1 MWLRLK
7 RVLSNRTVM
16 LRIAFTFFVLMMF
29 RIASHIPVPL
39 YDTNAIKALIESSG
53 SFFAILNNFSGQAME
68 RFSILALGIS
78 PYITASI
85 VVQLLQTVLPTFKEW
100 SEEGESGRAKL
111 NRITRAVA
119 VFIAVVQS
127 LALILGA
134 TTGIG
139 NNFVVNFRGN
149 NYVLASVYLSLV
161 ITAGTCVSIFV
172 ADLITARGIGN
183 GSSILIAAGIVTSI
197 PVMFSTMWRK
207 YIINNTSAWQYVWFI
222 TITIL
227 YFLILLGI
235 VFVEAAN
242 RKIPVQYANR
252 QQGGNANI
260 PIKVNSASVMPV
272 IFASTILSIPLTIA
286 GFVTKD
292 TSKGAGYWLNQ
303 VFSFQKPI
311 GFVIY
316 LVLIVIFSFFYSFMT
331 INPSKISENLS
342 KQNGYIKGIRP
353 GEDTKNFIAKTL
365 FKTTVVGTIY
375 IATLAAI
382 PVLTGVIFGLEGQ
395 DAQAIT
401 LGGTSLLIV
410 VGVAVETMSQIETSA
425 EKDTYEGIF

>member
-7 RVLSNRTVM
+7 RVLSNKTVM

-100 SEEGESGRAKL
+100 SEEGEGGRAKL

>member
-1 MWLRLK
+1 MWMRLK
-7 RVLSNRTVM
+7 RVLSNKTVM
-16 LRIAFTFFVLMMF
+16 LRIAFTFFILMLF

-39 YDTNAIKALIESSG
+39 YDTNAIKSLIESSG

-78 PYITASI
+78 PYITSSI
-85 VVQLLQTVLPTFKEW
+85 VVQLMQTVIPTFKEW
-100 SEEGESGRAKL
+100 SEEGEAGRAKL
-111 NRITRAVA
+111 NRITRLVA
-119 VFIAVVQS
+119 VFIAIIQS

-134 TTGIG
+134 TTGLG
-139 NNFVVNFRGN
+139 NNFVAKFRGH
-149 NYVLASVYLSLV
+149 NYVMASIYLSLV
-161 ITAGTCVSIFV
+161 ITAGSCIAIYV

-197 PVMFSTMWRK
+197 PVMFSTMWKK
-207 YIINNTSAWQYVWFI
+207 YITNNTSAWQYVWFI
-222 TITIL
+222 IITIL
-227 YFLILLGI
+227 YFMILLGI
-235 VFVEAAN
+235 VFVESAN

-286 GFVTKD
+286 GFITKD
-292 TSKGAGYWLNQ
+292 SSKGAGYWINQ
-303 VFSFQKPI
+303 IFSFQKPI

-316 LVLIVIFSFFYSFMT
+316 LILIVVFSFFYSFMT
-331 INPSKISENLS
+331 INPAKISENLS
-342 KQNGYIKGIRP
+342 KQNGYIKGVRP
-353 GEDTKNFIAKTL
+353 GEDTKNYIAKTL
-365 FKTTVVGTIY
+365 FKVTVIGTVY
-375 IATLAAI
+375 IAALAAI
-382 PVLTGVIFGLEGQ
+382 PVLTGVIFGLSGQ